1 MNMRTITSTTCEQGL
16 VGARLPTVGVG
27 GVVLGG
33 DYQGLAI
40 ARSLGRRGVPVCV
53 IDDEHSITRYS
64 RYTTHAVRVPSLRDE
79 AKTIE
84 VILETGRQLN
94 LHGWVLYPTRDETVA
109 AISLYRDLFKESFR
123 VPTPGWNTI
132 RWAWGKRKTYL
143 LSEEAGIPIP
153 KTWFPKNRDE
163 LAAVDGSLPL
173 VIKPAIKQHFV
184 YATKAKAWR
193 ADSRKELIARFD
205 QASRIVPAGE
215 VMVQD
220 LIPGDSP
227 QLAAYCAFFK
237 QGAPVASMV
246 ARYGRQHPPQ
256 FGRSCTFV
264 ETVDLPALEE
274 LAQRFLR
281 RINYYG
287 LVEMEFKHDPRD
299 GKYKLLDVNARTWG
313 YHGLGLAAGADFPY
327 LLFADQLGARLQ
339 PSRARSGVTWVRLLT
354 DLPGGLLSLVRG
366 QLRFSSY
373 FKSILRS
380 HAESVL
386 SLDDPLPGLAEILL
400 VFYLI
405 YRRGF

>member
-1 MNMRTITSTTCEQGL
+1 MEH
-16 VGARLPTVGVG
+16 
-27 GVVLGG
+27 
-33 DYQGLAI
+33 D
-40 ARSLGRRGVPVCV
+40 SLGLGQTQYLPACRR
-53 IDDEHSITRYS
+53 S
-64 RYTTHAVRVPSLRDE
+64 R
-79 AKTIE
+79 
-84 VILETGRQLN
+84 N
-94 LHGWVLYPTRDETVA
+94 
-109 AISLYRDLFKESFR
+109 
-123 VPTPGWNTI
+123 
-132 RWAWGKRKTYL
+132 
-143 LSEEAGIPIP
+143 PIP

-193 ADSRKELIARFD
+193 ADSRKELAARFD